1 MTPVR
6 QNRARPPPCMRWRG
20 PCLATLGQVSQLPGL
35 PDPAGRP
42 LVPCTRDRYRFPD
55 LCHVPRSCPREWYP
69 FPTVK
74 AFLLPRRVPRKGL
87 RQSYGEIFAIH
98 TLSTERG
105 RLSAVSEGLSTG
117 LCTTLPQIT
126 GGNPGNTPDM
136 HFGCASAPAWG
147 CGSVI
152 AADRPAGVDEADGR
166 ACGPGRHQGQVHR
179 RERLRTGRRTCQ
191 VDPPW

>member
-1 MTPVR
+1 MIARRKSASSCALRESMFLRTLRRAGAAFGAGRAVMLNGCSPLLPAGIAPVR
-6 QNRARPPPCMRWRG
+6 YNRARPPPCMRWRG

-98 TLSTERG
+98 TLSTDHW
-105 RLSAVSEGLSTG
+105 RLSAVSQSYPRVYAQPF
-117 LCTTLPQIT
+117 PQIT
-126 GGNPGNTPDM
+126 GGDLENTPDM
-136 HFGCASAPAWG
+136 YKDAFW
-147 CGSVI
+147 
-152 AADRPAGVDEADGR
+152 
-166 ACGPGRHQGQVHR
+166 
-179 RERLRTGRRTCQ
+179 
-191 VDPPW
+191 